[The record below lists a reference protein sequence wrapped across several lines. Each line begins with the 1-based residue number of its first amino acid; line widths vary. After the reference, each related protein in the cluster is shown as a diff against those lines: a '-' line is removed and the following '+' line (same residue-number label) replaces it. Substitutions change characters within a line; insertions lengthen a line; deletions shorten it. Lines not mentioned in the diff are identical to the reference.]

1 MSITTLVV
9 LIRLT
14 DADGNPKDTYQ
25 NGRRDNTTNPL
36 TNESRDID
44 LVKYNL
50 NFKNVIGYQSP
61 GAIASGNNA
70 ELYYYLPFLYQGAA
84 KNRTGDNLEAA
95 LVFPNNVLA
104 MNKARQAVK
113 EKWHIEVCVCIADP
127 TLFTY
132 TGGSTEIFNIKRTLT
147 SDNWLAASMSYDFET
162 VEILLSSAIDAVGS
176 NAPTSVLTSE
186 IVGAL
191 PTSGDIQNL

>member
-9 LIRLT
+9 FIRLT
-14 DADGNPKDTYQ
+14 DADGNRKAMYQ
-25 NGRRDNTTNPL
+25 NGRRESTTDPL

-44 LVKYNL
+44 LVKYKL

-113 EKWHIEVCVCIADP
+113 EKWHIEVCVCIAKP
-127 TLFTY
+127 NLAI
-132 TGGSTEIFNIKRTLT
+132 ERLLT

-176 NAPTSVLTSE
+176 NAPTSVLTSD

>member
-14 DADGNPKDTYQ
+14 DADGNRKAMYQ
-25 NGRRDNTTNPL
+25 NGRRERTTDPL

-44 LVKYNL
+44 LVKYKL
-50 NFKNVIGYQSP
+50 NFHNVIAYQSE
-61 GAIASGNNA
+61 GAAAGGYNN

-95 LVFPNNVLA
+95 LVLPNNVLA

>member
-25 NGRRDNTTNPL
+25 NGRRDNTTDPL

-44 LVKYNL
+44 LVKYAQ
-50 NFKNVIGYQSP
+50 NFKNTMSFQTP
-61 GAIASGNNA
+61 GMLASGFTGT
-70 ELYYYLPFLYQGAA
+70 EVFYYLPFLYQGAS

-113 EKWHIEVCVCIADP
+113 EKWQIEVCVCIAKP
-127 TLFTY
+127 HSTY
-132 TGGSTEIFNIKRTLT
+132 GLVVERLLT
-147 SDNWLAASMSYDFET
+147 SDIWLAASMSYDFET

-176 NAPTSVLTSE
+176 NAPTSVLTSDL
-186 IVGAL
+186 VGAL

>member
-44 LVKYNL
+44 LVKYAQ
-50 NFKNVIGYQSP
+50 NFKNTMGYQTP
-61 GAIASGNNA
+61 GMLASGFTGT
-70 ELYYYLPFLYQGAA
+70 EVFYYLPFLYQGAA

-113 EKWHIEVCVCIADP
+113 EKWHIEVCVCIAKPDS
-127 TLFTY
+127 TY
-132 TGGSTEIFNIKRTLT
+132 GMVVERLLT
-147 SDNWLAASMSYDFET
+147 SDSWLAASMSYDFET